1 MGFILRLSMG
11 LYKSFVGSSTMYVY
25 MYVDLYVNIHTHTI
39 TCIYI
44 YLHINTS
51 VARALEGEYDFVLRF
66 DMARYR
72 VS

>member
-1 MGFILRLSMG
+1 MG

-25 MYVDLYVNIHTHTI
+25 MYVDLYVNIRTHTI
-39 TCIYI
+39 ACIYIYI